1 MIHERPLRIEKTP
14 AMAVSP
20 EFRQRIRALCKSA
33 LELAPAQRGP
43 FLDRACEGDPEA
55 RREVDTLLAE
65 HEKTGDLDSA
75 SDYRAAAGSS
85 AAAIGQ
91 SIAHY
96 KILSLLGRGGMGEV
110 YLARD
115 MQLERKVALK
125 VLPAELAADQD
136 RMRRF
141 VQEAKATAALNHP
154 NIAHIYE
161 IGEADGVNFI
171 AMEFIDGV
179 TMRQC
184 MLDLQSDLPKL
195 LQLFQHAAEGLAKAH
210 AAGIVHR
217 DLKPENIM
225 ISVEGHAKVFDFGL
239 AKLIEPAPSSSI
251 SSDASEFVTATI
263 PEAHSALGM
272 VLGTAGYMAPEQA
285 QGKTNRIDQRSDIF
299 SFGCILYE
307 AVTGQKAFEGKDRI
321 ERLYKIIRAPVPPI
335 SDFSP
340 TAPAE
345 LQKIVR
351 RCLEKDPEER
361 YQSIKD
367 VAIELKEL
375 RRNLDSTSIYPSGL
389 SAGGSDASHLSWTGS
404 SGTDAQTTGKISTS
418 RLTRASSAAYV
429 VAKIKRHRLAAA
441 VTGLAVLLLAV
452 VAGYYAF
459 FRKAAPLTDKDTI
472 LIADFVN
479 NTGDAVFDRTLK
491 QALAVQLGQSPF
503 LNIFGDQRARDALRF
518 LGRSP
523 DEPVTR
529 DLAREICQ
537 RQGLKMFLSG
547 SISGVGSHYVMTLEA
562 VNAQTG
568 DTLVREQV
576 EAESKELVIKRL
588 GEVATKLRKELGES
602 LASIQKFDAPI
613 EQATTSSLEAFNAYS
628 IGLDH
633 HLKGSYFDAIPFY
646 KRAIELDNS
655 FAIAYARLASV
666 YANTGQRDF
675 ATDAAEKAF
684 ALRDR
689 VSEREKFYI
698 TAYNYTLVTKE
709 REKYTETL
717 ELWKRT
723 YPNDPIPR
731 IQLSNVYDGD
741 GLLDK
746 AIAEAHEAI
755 RLNPN
760 AAAPRDNLAVALIEM
775 GKFDEAREVYRQA
788 LEQKL
793 DSTFIRSGLYSI
805 AFIKGDAAAMK
816 QQIDWATGR
825 PDEYVAQAWQAEAA
839 AFLGQLRKE
848 RELNQRAVD
857 LALGRKQND
866 AAAQLLAGQTQ
877 IESLFGNCDR
887 VKDLATKA
895 FSISRE
901 SATTQSASMAFALC
915 GDAEQAQS
923 LMDEISKRFP
933 NYTLVNVVY
942 WPLNRALIAM
952 HKRDFAGA
960 IQSLEPAYRYE
971 LVGGFWPQYFRG
983 RAYLNLHKGT
993 EAAAEFQKII
1003 DHRGWSPRSTMYPY
1017 AYVGLAQ
1024 AAVMNGDA
1032 AKARK
1037 AYEDF
1042 FAIWKDADP
1051 DIPFL
1056 IEAKKDYQKL
1066 K

>member
-1 MIHERPLRIEKTP
+1 
-14 AMAVSP
+14 MALSP
-20 EFRQRIRALCKSA
+20 EFRRKIRALYESA
-33 LELAPAQRGP
+33 LDVDPAQRGP

-55 RREVDTLLAE
+55 RREVEALLSQ
-65 HEKTGDLDSA
+65 HEKAGNLDS
-75 SDYRAAAGSS
+75 SSENRPAAGPS

-115 MQLERKVALK
+115 LQLDRKVALK
-125 VLPAELAADQD
+125 VLPVNLAANHD

-179 TMRQC
+179 TLRQC

-239 AKLIEPAPSSSI
+239 AKLVEPQSSSV

-263 PEAHSALGM
+263 PEAHSSLGM

-321 ERLYKIIRAPVPPI
+321 ERLYKIIRAPVTPI
-335 SDFSP
+335 SDFNP
-340 TAPAE
+340 TAPPE

-375 RRNLDSTSIYPSGL
+375 RRKLDSTSIYPAGF
-389 SAGGSDASHLSWTGS
+389 SAGGSEASNLSWTGS
-404 SGTDAQTTGKISTS
+404 SGAYAQRTGRISTS
-418 RLTRASSAAYV
+418 RSTRASSAAYV
-429 VAKIKRHRLAAA
+429 VAKIKSHRLAATIA
-441 VTGLAVLLLAV
+441 GLAVLVLAV

-518 LGRSP
+518 MGRSP

-547 SISGVGSHYVMTLEA
+547 SIAGVGSHYVMTLEA

-576 EAESKELVIKRL
+576 EAESKELVIKKL

-646 KRAIELDNS
+646 KRAIDLDNS

-675 ATDAAEKAF
+675 ATDAAQKAF
-684 ALRDR
+684 GLRDR

-760 AAAPRDNLAVALIEM
+760 AAAPRDNLAVAFIEL

-825 PDEYVAQAWQAEAA
+825 PDEYVAQAWQAEVA
-839 AFLGQLRKE
+839 AFRGQLRKA

-877 IESLFGNCDR
+877 IESLFGNCGR
-887 VKDLATKA
+887 VKELATKA

-915 GDAEQAQS
+915 GDSDQAQS
-923 LMDEISKRFP
+923 LMDEISKRYP

-952 HKRDFAGA
+952 HNRDFARA
-960 IQSLEPAYRYE
+960 VQSLESAYRYE
-971 LVGGFWPQYFRG
+971 LVAGFWPQYFRG
-983 RAYLNLHKGT
+983 QAYLNLHKGP

-1003 DHRGWSPRSTMYPY
+1003 DHRGWSPRSAMYPY

-1024 AAVMNGDA
+1024 AAAMNGDT
-1032 AKARK
+1032 AKARR

-1042 FAIWKDADP
+1042 FAIWKDADT

-1056 IEAKKDYQKL
+1056 IEARKEYQKL